1 LDLEAGRAQT
11 VAVPEAAGERRGT
24 VTFWVLCGAT
34 LGTFVAQGLLYPALP
49 LYLIED
55 LGTSKAVAGLVVSS
69 TSVAAV
75 AVRPWAGGF
84 IDRRGRKPLLVAGP
98 LITAATGLGLLAFHS
113 VAAVLVLR
121 LAQGAGNALAYSAA
135 AAMAADLAPVDR
147 RARYLARFGM
157 FFYIGFAAGPW
168 LAELLIGGPG
178 FGAVWWTVA
187 AASAAAAAVGA
198 LLPETGL
205 TLTGSDRTVPR
216 LSVWHRLFHPA
227 AVGPGIVFF
236 CVGVGWAALAAF
248 LAIYARDIGLATSDS
263 LFLVLSLTVLAT
275 RALAGSLADR
285 FGPNVVLYPCIAS
298 VVAGQLVLAAFR
310 EPATAYL
317 GLVLFGAGFSGLFPV
332 LFTMVVDR
340 APEAERGA
348 AMSSFNVFYD
358 IGAPLGGYG
367 VGALIDAG
375 GFGAGFG
382 ATAVLAGAG
391 GIALAAYNRS
401 LRTPGA
407 WRAETAS
414 SPPRG

>member
-1 LDLEAGRAQT
+1 MPGAEEG
-11 VAVPEAAGERRGT
+11 RRGAT
-24 VTFWVLCGAT
+24 TFWVLCGAT

-49 LYLIED
+49 LYLTEE

-75 AVRPWAGGF
+75 AIRPWAGGF
-84 IDRRGRKPLLVAGP
+84 IDRRGRRPLLVAGP
-98 LITAATGLGLLAFHS
+98 LITAATGIGLLLLKS

-121 LAQGAGNALAYSAA
+121 LIQGAGNAMAYSAA
-135 AAMAADLAPVDR
+135 AAMAADLAPPDR

-157 FFYIGFAAGPW
+157 VFYVGFAAGPW
-168 LAELLIGGPG
+168 LAELLISGPG

-187 AASAAAAAVGA
+187 IASLAAGVVGA

-205 TLTGSDRTVPR
+205 AQAARDLLPR
-216 LSVWHRLFHPA
+216 LSVWRRLFHPA

-236 CVGVGWAALAAF
+236 CTGVGWAALAAF

-263 LFLVLSLTVLAT
+263 LFLVLSVTVLAT

-285 FGPNVVLYPCIAS
+285 LGPNVVLFPCIGAI
-298 VVAGQLVLAAFR
+298 VAGQLVLGAFR
-310 EPATAYL
+310 EPSTAYL

-332 LFTMVVDR
+332 LFTIVVDR

-358 IGAPLGGYG
+358 LGAPLGGYG

-375 GFGAGFG
+375 GFEAGFG
-382 ATAVLAGAG
+382 ATALLAAGG
-391 GIALAAYNRS
+391 GIALAAYNRR
-401 LRTPGA
+401 LRLPTGL
-407 WRAETAS
+407 
-414 SPPRG
+414 SPADR